1 MQGVAV
7 SGHKY
12 LCCYALPLP
21 RTNAHILRL
30 PFELQSLADT
40 DTVLNITI
48 INSTCEYNNGMHQ
61 RSVTVQSVSISCL
74 PAVIRLSS

>member
-12 LCCYALPLP
+12 LCCARELV
-21 RTNAHILRL
+21 NAHILRL

-48 INSTCEYNNGMHQ
+48 INSTCEYNDGMHQ